1 MPSPESNQAAHVAF
15 TATVASALARSV
27 RDTPLRP
34 RQDAPAPEA
43 LPAAEVTDVPADF
56 ALGGSE
62 EAA

>member
-1 MPSPESNQAAHVAF
+1 MSSPDTNQAASVAF
-15 TATVASALARSV
+15 SATVASALARSI

-34 RQDAPAPEA
+34 RDAIAPAA

-56 ALGGSE
+56 ALDDSE